1 MYLGMNK
8 MLEVSNITKKFGEVT
23 AVDNLSFN
31 VNKGEVLGI
40 VGQNGAGKSTTFKM
54 IMNFLK
60 PDQGSITV
68 NGHELNEKVLDT
80 IGFLPEERGL
90 YLDMTIKQQV
100 LYFAGLHGYDLKRA
114 SADLPLW
121 MDALSVKGN
130 EKTKI
135 KNLSKGNQQK
145 VQLITSLIHRPKL
158 VILDE
163 PFSGLDPVN
172 IELLVETVKKL
183 KKNGTAVIF
192 SSHNMKNVAEV
203 SDKILMIVNGKP
215 RLYGPINEVREK
227 FGKTKIYLEGVFD
240 DLSIGELSGAL
251 ESTDDYP
258 GKIITFDSEKHAK
271 SAIMYAC
278 KFPSLQGYRLLPPTL
293 DDIFRLVIKKEEK

>member
-1 MYLGMNK
+1 
-8 MLEVSNITKKFGEVT
+8 
-23 AVDNLSFN
+23 
-31 VNKGEVLGI
+31 
-40 VGQNGAGKSTTFKM
+40 
-54 IMNFLK
+54 
-60 PDQGSITV
+60 
-68 NGHELNEKVLDT
+68 
-80 IGFLPEERGL
+80 
-90 YLDMTIKQQV
+90 
-100 LYFAGLHGYDLKRA
+100 
-114 SADLPLW
+114 

-172 IELLVETVKKL
+172 IELLIETVKKL

-215 RLYGPINEVREK
+215 RLYGPINEIRGR

-251 ESTDDYP
+251 EASDDYP

-271 SAIMYAC
+271 SAIMYAR

-293 DDIFRLVIKKEEK
+293 DDIFRLVIKKEEKVSHE